1 MGEPSRGLHNSN
13 IMTRT
18 NPESPAPAAPPA
30 LPNYALYGEADRR
43 LDFGWLH
50 CESVA
55 ERSGLYDWEIQPHR
69 HDALFQILH
78 IRHGQVRLTSE
89 GRRHDLRGPC
99 VVTVPAL
106 VAHGFNFSAGTE
118 GTVLTV
124 QAQHLHHLLRGEPA
138 LADLWRQLHHTAL
151 GVQAA
156 AVVDDAMAAL
166 LREQASTARWRT
178 LGVDLALQRLLLVL
192 GRHLA
197 DAAAPAQATS
207 HRALAHVRRFQA
219 LVDAGFRQALSVTAA
234 AEQLGIT
241 ATQLNRVCQ
250 QVLGLSA
257 LAVIQQRIVLE
268 AQRELAYTQLS
279 IKHIGLGLG
288 FADAPYFTRFFV
300 RHTNLT
306 PSDWRAQQQAQ
317 R

>member
-1 MGEPSRGLHNSN
+1 MDEAARGLHNSN

-18 NPESPAPAAPPA
+18 NPESPALPVRRQ
-30 LPNYALYGEADRR
+30 LPNYALYGEADRS

-78 IRHGQVRLTSE
+78 IRQGHVKLTSE
-89 GRRHDLRGPC
+89 GQRRELLGPC

-138 LADLWRQLHHTAL
+138 LADLWRQLHHSTL
-151 GVQAA
+151 GPHAA
-156 AVVDDAMAAL
+156 TDVHEAMAAL
-166 LREQASTARWRT
+166 LREQAGTARWRT

-197 DAAAPAQATS
+197 DAAEPAQAAS

-219 LVDAGFRQALSVTAA
+219 VVDAGFRQPLSVTDAA
-234 AEQLGIT
+234 AQLGIT

-250 QVLGLSA
+250 QVLGNSA

-279 IKHIGLGLG
+279 IKQIGLGLG

-300 RHTNLT
+300 RHTAQT
-306 PSDWRAQQQAQ
+306 PSDWRAKQQAAV
-317 R
+317 